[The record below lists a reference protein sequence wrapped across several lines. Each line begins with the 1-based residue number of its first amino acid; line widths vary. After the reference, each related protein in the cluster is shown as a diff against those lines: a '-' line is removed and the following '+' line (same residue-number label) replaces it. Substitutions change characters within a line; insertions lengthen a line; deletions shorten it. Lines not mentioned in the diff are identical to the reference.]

1 MSVIR
6 TKGGA
11 TIHILLA
18 SVRTVRNKRAA
29 TREHK
34 PPKSDISKVQFM
46 SNSKLDNLSEEYTEL
61 EIRDFTFKTEHRT
74 ISIENISTIS
84 IVQYDPYTVIKFY
97 IRMIGGLIA
106 AYGFLPDGGGAIN
119 NMTTIIVGLVIV
131 GLSLIPVLKHYLVIS
146 TNDGVRTLFFNKDI
160 SKLET
165 IKAFLDERI
174 ENKTSTANYTINFNT
189 GKIENLNIAAVN
201 KTKAPIDTAV
211 IEKVD
216 QQAQTMQADTIIPG
230 SSDVNVAI
238 ATTGGVQG
246 TDNHASDIKFDQQI
260 IDYANYLPVME
271 QWKDFMAQQKPDMTA
286 QGQMEELID
295 LMKSGTKGPMEKA
308 RLQTLGQELSSY
320 LKAYD
325 GFSQLM
331 GDIIKL
337 VA

>member
-1 MSVIR
+1 
-6 TKGGA
+6 
-11 TIHILLA
+11 
-18 SVRTVRNKRAA
+18 
-29 TREHK
+29 
-34 PPKSDISKVQFM
+34 M
-46 SNSKLDNLSEEYTEL
+46 SNSKLDNLSEEYAEL
-61 EIRDFTFKTEHRT
+61 EIRDFTFKTENRT

-84 IVQYDPYTVIKFY
+84 IVQYDPYTTIKFY
-97 IRMIGGLIA
+97 IRIIGGLIA
-106 AYGFLPDGGGAIN
+106 AYGFLPYGVGSLN
-119 NMTTIIVGLVIV
+119 NMTAIIAGLVIV

-146 TNDGVRTLFFNKDI
+146 TNDGVRTLFFNKDV

-165 IKAFLDERI
+165 IKKILDERI
-174 ENKTSTANYTINFNT
+174 ENKSSTGNYTINFNT
-189 GKIENLNIAAVN
+189 GKIEKLNIAAVD
-201 KTKAPIDTAV
+201 KMEAPVEVAV
-211 IEKVD
+211 IEKFD
-216 QQAQTMQADTIIPG
+216 QQVETMQADTIISG

-238 ATTGGVQG
+238 ASTGLAQG
-246 TDNHASDIKFDQQI
+246 TNDHAGDIKFDQQI

-286 QGQMEELID
+286 QGQMEELIE
-295 LMKSGTKGPMEKA
+295 LMKSGTKGPMEKT